1 MSHFISRIVEAR
13 NNGTVNIY
21 AVCYAHKSKSDNAAV
36 ALPGNMDWYLRSNF
50 CNSIICYQECR
61 EMSFNPTADGLEDGT
76 YESIPISNILEL
88 WNELKHLMDSAL
100 NYHGNNRKK
109 VPFSNLYI
117 CVLDYNGDRYYLCSK
132 QRDKSDKLLRGK
144 IVLLS
149 QQDELSIKPAD
160 EVFLISTYVGF
171 VIAPSEDKILIFD
184 KNAFQDVFQYD
195 DYQKEMVAKKLNIV
209 DSWNFISDTGL
220 IKEKRGQ
227 KNVYRNLAKVFADEA
242 YLEQIRQTSASTL
255 KKTLLKRSPENFKE
269 EDFKGDKLI
278 ITRKNLDTVMKML
291 SKGFKYNFF
300 TDAAE
305 QL

>member
-1 MSHFISRIVEAR
+1 MSHFMSQLADAKSK
-13 NNGTVNIY
+13 GTINVY
-21 AVCYAHKSKSDNAAV
+21 AVRYEHKNRPDNAAV
-36 ALPGNMDWYLRSNF
+36 SLPGNMDWDLRNNF
-50 CNSIICYQECR
+50 CNSIIHYRECR
-61 EMSFNPTADGLEDGT
+61 ETAFNPTADGLEDGT
-76 YESIPISNILEL
+76 YEAIPISNIQDL
-88 WNELKHLMDSAL
+88 WNELKQLLDRAFD
-100 NYHGNNRKK
+100 YRGNNRKK
-109 VPFSNLYI
+109 VPFSNIYI
-117 CVLDYNGDRYYLCSK
+117 CVLDYDGNRYYLCSK
-132 QRDKSDKLLRGK
+132 QREKSDKLLRGK
-144 IVLLS
+144 LVLWS

-195 DYQKEMVAKKLNIV
+195 DYQKEMVEKKLNII

-220 IKEKRGQ
+220 IKEKHGQ

-255 KKTLLKRSPENFKE
+255 KKTLLKRSPENFKK

-278 ITRKNLDTVMKML
+278 VTRKNLDTVMKML